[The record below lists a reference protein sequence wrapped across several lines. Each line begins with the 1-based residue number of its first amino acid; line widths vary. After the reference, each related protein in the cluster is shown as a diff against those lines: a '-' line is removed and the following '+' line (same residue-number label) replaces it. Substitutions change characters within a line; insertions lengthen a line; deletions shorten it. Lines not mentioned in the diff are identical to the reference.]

1 MHWQCLYSA
10 VIKVALWLM
19 LTLDAALHCTHT
31 DCRTLNDRKRGDYQA
46 FLDEA
51 NKGAAM
57 FRDIIIEAQ
66 YDPLAVNRR
75 AIKARVGKL
84 KDPTSRPVDRY
95 MLTTVVLGV

>member
-1 MHWQCLYSA
+1 MFNLAY
-10 VIKVALWLM
+10 
-19 LTLDAALHCTHT
+19 TTHSEYVN
-31 DCRTLNDRKRGDYQA
+31 CRTLNDRKRGDYQA

-84 KDPTSRPVDRY
+84 KDPTSRPVDR
-95 MLTTVVLGV
+95 

>member
-1 MHWQCLYSA
+1 M
-10 VIKVALWLM
+10 WLM
-19 LTLDAALHCTHT
+19 LKLASTTHST
-31 DCRTLNDRKRGDYQA
+31 YVDCRTLNDRKRGDYQA

-84 KDPTSRPVDRY
+84 KDPTSRPVDR
-95 MLTTVVLGV
+95 